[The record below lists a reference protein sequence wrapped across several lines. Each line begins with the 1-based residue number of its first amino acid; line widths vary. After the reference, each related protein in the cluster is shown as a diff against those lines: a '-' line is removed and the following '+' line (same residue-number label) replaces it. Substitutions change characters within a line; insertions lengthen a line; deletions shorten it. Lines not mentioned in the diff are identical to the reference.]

1 VPTGALAPV
10 SASGGP
16 LSLGDGSGVAGG
28 VDASGG
34 TSGVVGGVVEGLG
47 LVGGGVVSSAGGC
60 PPAGVVGVT
69 GVAGAVGV
77 DSDGVGV
84 DESDG
89 LGVHGCSP
97 PFHAAMRW

>member
-16 LSLGDGSGVAGG
+16 LSLGDGLGVAGG
-28 VDASGG
+28 VDSSGG

-69 GVAGAVGV
+69 GVAGVVGV
-77 DSDGVGV
+77 DGVGV
-84 DESDG
+84 GESDG
-89 LGVHGCSP
+89 PGVHGCPP